1 MPPIEAMVAVVIA
14 GVIGWFVFRP
24 FFAAGTI
31 PGRKRKISVT
41 ARTSSS
47 RSKAVY
53 QAPRNSSI
61 TRKNSSGCVKMSA
74 WSAPS
79 TMTS

>member
-41 ARTSSS
+41 TRTSSS
-47 RSKAVY
+47 RA
-53 QAPRNSSI
+53 RRCI
-61 TRKNSSGCVKMSA
+61 RLRGTRLSPA
-74 WSAPS
+74 R
-79 TMTS
+79 TSQGA